1 MVSSKPSKQRKQLY
15 NAPMHKQRKTLTAPL
30 SDDLANQ
37 YGIARIP
44 VRVGDVV
51 KVMRGEFAGHEG
63 KVIAIKLENGRI
75 AVEGLTRKK
84 ADGSEVP
91 VWVHA
96 SKVMI
101 TKASLAPLLSA
112 TTTLVSCCIPGVRP
126 FLEPTTLS
134 FSGTLTTR
142 LSENYKCD
150 RLGYRSCLSNY
161 HSIPFLNV

>member
-15 NAPMHKQRKTLTAPL
+15 NAPKHKQRKNLTAPL

-63 KVIAIKLENGRI
+63 KVIAVKPENGRI
-75 AVEGLTRKK
+75 AIEGLTRKK

-101 TKASLAPLLSA
+101 IKLDLSDKWRKEAIERKAEARKK
-112 TTTLVSCCIPGVRP
+112 TLEALKRNASSP
-126 FLEPTTLS
+126 S
-134 FSGTLTTR
+134 S
-142 LSENYKCD
+142 S
-150 RLGYRSCLSNY
+150 
-161 HSIPFLNV
+161 

>member
-15 NAPMHKQRKTLTAPL
+15 NAPLHKQRKTLTAPL

-44 VRVGDVV
+44 IRVGDVV

-101 TKASLAPLLSA
+101 TKLDLGDKSRKEAIERKAEARKKTLEALKGNASS
-112 TTTLVSCCIPGVRP
+112 S
-126 FLEPTTLS
+126 S
-134 FSGTLTTR
+134 S
-142 LSENYKCD
+142 S
-150 RLGYRSCLSNY
+150 
-161 HSIPFLNV
+161 

>member
-15 NAPMHKQRKTLTAPL
+15 NAPKHKQRKALTAPL
-30 SDDLANQ
+30 SDDLVKQ

-63 KVIAIKLENGRI
+63 KVIAVNLENGRI

-101 TKASLAPLLSA
+101 TKLDLSDKLRKEAIERKAEARKKTLEVLKGNASS
-112 TTTLVSCCIPGVRP
+112 S
-126 FLEPTTLS
+126 S
-134 FSGTLTTR
+134 S
-142 LSENYKCD
+142 S
-150 RLGYRSCLSNY
+150 
-161 HSIPFLNV
+161 

>member
-15 NAPMHKQRKTLTAPL
+15 NAHMHKQRMTLTAPL

-63 KVIAIKLENGRI
+63 KVIAVKLENGRI

-101 TKASLAPLLSA
+101 TKLDLGDKSRKEAIERKAEA
-112 TTTLVSCCIPGVRP
+112 RKKTLEALKGNVS
-126 FLEPTTLS
+126 S
-134 FSGTLTTR
+134 S
-142 LSENYKCD
+142 S
-150 RLGYRSCLSNY
+150 SS
-161 HSIPFLNV
+161 